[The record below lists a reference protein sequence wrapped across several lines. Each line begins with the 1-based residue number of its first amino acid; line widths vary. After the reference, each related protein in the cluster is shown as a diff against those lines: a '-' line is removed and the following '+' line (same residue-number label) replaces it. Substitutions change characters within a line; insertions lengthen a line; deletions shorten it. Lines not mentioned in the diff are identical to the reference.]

1 MRDKERL
8 QDYRFMPEPNLPPL
22 RIYDR
27 ETKPGNVESN
37 QIINMDDIGASLPM
51 LPEAKRELLQRDYGL
66 TLEHS
71 IIIVVSK
78 LVHWFNP
85 YAAVG

>member
-22 RIYDR
+22 RVYDR

-37 QIINMDDIGASLPM
+37 QVVNMDDIGASLPM
-51 LPEAKRELLQRDYGL
+51 LPEAKRDLLQRDYGL
-66 TLEHS
+66 ALEHS
-71 IIIVVSK
+71 IIIVVSIV
-78 LVHWFNP
+78 VHEF
-85 YAAVG
+85 YYY